1 MKNKIIYISYI
12 LTILSTGYLSADV
25 DPFSRSFT
33 QQSSGD
39 QTQMSSSPASGDA
52 SVHPMVRLSI
62 EQYFVKGVVTS
73 PKGSLAIISFP
84 GGDDYFLYVGDLIG
98 NDSHSLKSISTDKI
112 TVSKE
117 DAEDAE
123 IQVFNPNQ
131 TVSGMDNQ

>member
-117 DAEDAE
+117 DAEDTE
-123 IQVFNPNQ
+123 ILVFNPNQ

>member
-52 SVHPMVRLSI
+52 SVHPMVRCSI

>member
-1 MKNKIIYISYI
+1 MKNKIIYVSFI

-73 PKGSLAIISFP
+73 SKGSLAIISFP

-117 DAEDAE
+117 DAEDTE
-123 IQVFNPNQ
+123 ILVFNPNQ

>member
-1 MKNKIIYISYI
+1 MKNKIIYISFI

-73 PKGSLAIISFP
+73 TKGSLAIISFP

-117 DAEDAE
+117 DAEDTE

>member
-1 MKNKIIYISYI
+1 MKNKIIYISFI
-12 LTILSTGYLSADV
+12 LTILSTSYLSADV

-39 QTQMSSSPASGDA
+39 QTQMSSSPTSGDA

-73 PKGSLAIISFP
+73 SKGSLAIISFP

-117 DAEDAE
+117 DAEDTE

>member
-1 MKNKIIYISYI
+1 MKNKIIYISFI

-73 PKGSLAIISFP
+73 TKGTLAIISFP
-84 GGDDYFLYVGDLIG
+84 GGDDYFLYLGDPIG
-98 NDSHSLKSISTDKI
+98 NDEHKLKTISIDSVTLEKEGSDDVDK
-112 TVSKE
+112 
-117 DAEDAE
+117 
-123 IQVFNPNQ
+123 QVFNPVQ
-131 TVSGMDNQ
+131 TITGMDGQ

>member
-1 MKNKIIYISYI
+1 MKNKIIYISFI

-73 PKGSLAIISFP
+73 SKGSLAIISFP

-117 DAEDAE
+117 DVEDAE

>member
-1 MKNKIIYISYI
+1 MKNKIIYISFI

-62 EQYFVKGVVTS
+62 EQYFVKGVVIS
-73 PKGSLAIISFP
+73 SKGSLAIISFP

-117 DAEDAE
+117 DVEDAE

>member
-1 MKNKIIYISYI
+1 
-12 LTILSTGYLSADV
+12 
-25 DPFSRSFT
+25 
-33 QQSSGD
+33 
-39 QTQMSSSPASGDA
+39 
-52 SVHPMVRLSI
+52 MVRLSI

-73 PKGSLAIISFP
+73 SKGSLAIISFP

-98 NDSHSLKSISTDKI
+98 NDSHSLKFISTDKI

-117 DAEDAE
+117 DAEDTE

>member
-1 MKNKIIYISYI
+1 MKNKIIYVSFI

-39 QTQMSSSPASGDA
+39 QTQMSSSPAAGDA

-73 PKGSLAIISFP
+73 SKGSLAIISFP

-98 NDSHSLKSISTDKI
+98 NDSHSLKFISTDKI

-117 DAEDAE
+117 DAEDTE

>member
-1 MKNKIIYISYI
+1 MKNNIIYISYI
-12 LTILSTGYLSADV
+12 LTILSTCYLSADV

-117 DAEDAE
+117 DAEDTE

>member
-1 MKNKIIYISYI
+1 MKNKIIYISFI

-73 PKGSLAIISFP
+73 SKGSLAIISFP

-117 DAEDAE
+117 DAEDTE

>member
-1 MKNKIIYISYI
+1 MKNKIIYISFI
-12 LTILSTGYLSADV
+12 LTILSTSYLSADV

-39 QTQMSSSPASGDA
+39 QTQMSSSPAAGDA

-73 PKGSLAIISFP
+73 SKGSLAIISFP

-117 DAEDAE
+117 DAEDTE
-123 IQVFNPNQ
+123 IQVFNPNL

>member
-1 MKNKIIYISYI
+1 MKNKIIYISFI

-117 DAEDAE
+117 DVEDAE

>member
-1 MKNKIIYISYI
+1 MINKIIYISFI
-12 LTILSTGYLSADV
+12 LTIMSTGYLSADV

-52 SVHPMVRLSI
+52 SIHPMVRLSI
-62 EQYFVKGVVTS
+62 DQYFVKGVVTS
-73 PKGSLAIISFP
+73 SKGSLAIISFP

-117 DAEDAE
+117 DADDTE

>member
-1 MKNKIIYISYI
+1 MKNKIIYISFI
-12 LTILSTGYLSADV
+12 LTILSTSYLSADV

-39 QTQMSSSPASGDA
+39 QTQMSTSPASGDA

-73 PKGSLAIISFP
+73 SKGSLAIISFP

-117 DAEDAE
+117 DAEDTE

>member
-1 MKNKIIYISYI
+1 MINKIIYISFI
-12 LTILSTGYLSADV
+12 LTIMSTGYLSADV

-52 SVHPMVRLSI
+52 SIHPMVRLSI

-73 PKGSLAIISFP
+73 SKGSLAIISFP

-117 DAEDAE
+117 DADDTE

>member
-1 MKNKIIYISYI
+1 MKNKIIYISFI

-73 PKGSLAIISFP
+73 SKGSLAIVSFP

-117 DAEDAE
+117 DAEDTE
-123 IQVFNPNQ
+123 ILVFNPNQ

>member
-117 DAEDAE
+117 DVEDAE

>member
-1 MKNKIIYISYI
+1 MKNKIIYISFI
-12 LTILSTGYLSADV
+12 LTILSAGYLSADV

-73 PKGSLAIISFP
+73 SKGSLAIISFP

-117 DAEDAE
+117 DAEDTE
-123 IQVFNPNQ
+123 ILVFNPNQ

>member
-1 MKNKIIYISYI
+1 MKNKIIYISFI
-12 LTILSTGYLSADV
+12 LTILSTSYLSADV

-39 QTQMSSSPASGDA
+39 QTQMSSSPAAGDA

-73 PKGSLAIISFP
+73 SKGSLAIISFP

-117 DAEDAE
+117 DAEDTE
-123 IQVFNPNQ
+123 ILVFNPNQ

>member
-1 MKNKIIYISYI
+1 MKNKIIYISFI
-12 LTILSTGYLSADV
+12 LTILSTSYLSADV

-39 QTQMSSSPASGDA
+39 QTQMSSSPAAGDA

-73 PKGSLAIISFP
+73 SKGSLAIISFP

-117 DAEDAE
+117 DAEYTE
-123 IQVFNPNQ
+123 ILVFNPYQ

>member
-1 MKNKIIYISYI
+1 MKNKIIYISFI

-73 PKGSLAIISFP
+73 SKGSLAIISFP

-112 TVSKE
+112 TISKE
-117 DAEDAE
+117 DVEDAE

>member
-1 MKNKIIYISYI
+1 MKNKIIYISFI

>member
-112 TVSKE
+112 TISKE

>member
-1 MKNKIIYISYI
+1 MKNKLIYISFI
-12 LTILSTGYLSADV
+12 LTIMSTGYLSADV

-52 SVHPMVRLSI
+52 SIHPMVRLSI

-73 PKGSLAIISFP
+73 SKGSLAIISFP

-117 DAEDAE
+117 DADDTE

>member
-1 MKNKIIYISYI
+1 MKNKIIYISFI

-62 EQYFVKGVVTS
+62 EQYFVKGVVIS
-73 PKGSLAIISFP
+73 SKGSLAIISFP

-117 DAEDAE
+117 DAEDTE

>member
-1 MKNKIIYISYI
+1 MKNKIIYVSFI

-39 QTQMSSSPASGDA
+39 QTQMSTSPASGDA

-73 PKGSLAIISFP
+73 SKGSLAIISFP

-117 DAEDAE
+117 DAEDTE

>member
-1 MKNKIIYISYI
+1 MKNKIIYISFI

-52 SVHPMVRLSI
+52 SIHPMVRLSI

-73 PKGSLAIISFP
+73 TKGSLAIISFP

-117 DAEDAE
+117 DAEDTE

>member
-1 MKNKIIYISYI
+1 MKNKIIYISFI

-73 PKGSLAIISFP
+73 SKGSLAIISFP

-117 DAEDAE
+117 DAEDTE
-123 IQVFNPNQ
+123 ILVFNPNQ

>member
-1 MKNKIIYISYI
+1 MKNKIIYISFI
-12 LTILSTGYLSADV
+12 LTILSAGYLSADV

-39 QTQMSSSPASGDA
+39 QTQMSTSPASGDA

-73 PKGSLAIISFP
+73 SKGSLAIISFP

-117 DAEDAE
+117 DAEDTE
-123 IQVFNPNQ
+123 ILVFNPNQ

>member
-1 MKNKIIYISYI
+1 MKNKIIYISFI

-73 PKGSLAIISFP
+73 SKGSLAIISFP

>member
-1 MKNKIIYISYI
+1 MKNKIIYISFI

-73 PKGSLAIISFP
+73 SKGSLAIISFP

-98 NDSHSLKSISTDKI
+98 NDSHSLKFISTDKI

-117 DAEDAE
+117 DAEDTE

>member
-1 MKNKIIYISYI
+1 MKNKIIYISFI

-98 NDSHSLKSISTDKI
+98 NNSHSLKSISTDKI

-117 DAEDAE
+117 DVEDAE

>member
-1 MKNKIIYISYI
+1 MKNKIIYVSFI

-73 PKGSLAIISFP
+73 SKGSLAIISFP

-98 NDSHSLKSISTDKI
+98 NDSHSLKFISTDKI

-117 DAEDAE
+117 DAEDTE

>member
-1 MKNKIIYISYI
+1 MKNKIIYISFI
-12 LTILSTGYLSADV
+12 LTILSTSYLSADV

-39 QTQMSSSPASGDA
+39 QTQMSSSPAAGDA

-73 PKGSLAIISFP
+73 SKGSLAIISFP

-98 NDSHSLKSISTDKI
+98 NDSHSLKFISTDKI

-117 DAEDAE
+117 DAEDTE

>member
-1 MKNKIIYISYI
+1 MKNKIIYISFI
-12 LTILSTGYLSADV
+12 LTILSTSYLSADV

-39 QTQMSSSPASGDA
+39 QTQMSTSPASGDA

-73 PKGSLAIISFP
+73 SKGSLAIISFP